1 MAGRISDELLG
12 SKMFLYGAGR
22 IDEEIE
28 RPYVGI
34 CSTWTEHFPGH
45 NHLDK
50 LAKAVSDGV
59 YMAGGTPCI
68 FGTIAIADCTIGSGK
83 MPNASLPSRDLI
95 CDSIEL
101 MAYGSKFDAL
111 VIVSGCDKI
120 TPAALMAAA
129 RLNIPC
135 IIVTGGAM
143 LPGELGGHQI
153 DLCSGPFLQEENR
166 AGRLSDV
173 EYARKDEC
181 TCPGSGSCAGLFT
194 ANSMA
199 CLAEI
204 LGMALPGNGTIPAVY
219 AERTRLAKHA
229 GMKIMELYEKNI
241 RPRDIMTREAFE
253 NAIRVDMMMC
263 GSTNT
268 LIHTL
273 AIANEAKVHVTA
285 DDFADISAVTPALV
299 KITPSGSH
307 FMTDFYRAGGI
318 QALMKE
324 AMDAGMLHDG
334 CITCTGKTVRENLEG
349 VYVRDRSVIRPVSD
363 PYSKTGGLN
372 VLRGNIAPELAVVK
386 TGAVPPNMHHFR
398 GVANCYNSEQEAR
411 AGLERGEIKPG
422 QVVVVRNEGPKGF
435 PGMPE
440 MASLIIMM
448 QMAGLGD
455 KVAFITDGRFSGMT
469 SGPCI
474 GYICPEAAVGG
485 PIALIENGD
494 IIEYDCEEG
503 WIHCEVDDET
513 FAKRREKWVAP
524 KPRITSGYLG
534 KYWELVGPSSKG
546 ALVKCHM
553 DEDTEE

>member
-1 MAGRISDELLG
+1 MAGRISDELSG

-28 RPYVGI
+28 RPYIGI

-50 LAKAVSDGV
+50 LAKAVADGV
-59 YMAGGTPCI
+59 YMGGGTPCI

-83 MPNASLPSRDLI
+83 MPNTSLPSRDLI

-129 RLNIPC
+129 RLNIPT

-143 LPGELGGHQI
+143 LPGELGGHRI
-153 DLCSGPFLQEENR
+153 DLCSGVFLQDENR
-166 AGRLSDV
+166 AGRLSDE

-219 AERTRLAKHA
+219 AERIRLAKRA
-229 GMKIMELYEKNI
+229 GLKIMELYEKNI
-241 RPRDIMTREAFE
+241 CPRDILTREAFE

-273 AIANEAKVHVTA
+273 AIAHEAKVSVTA
-285 DDFADISAVTPALV
+285 DDFAAISAATPTLV
-299 KITPSGSH
+299 KVTPSGSH
-307 FMTDFYRAGGI
+307 FMVDFYRAGGV

-324 AMDAGMLHDG
+324 ALDSGMLHG
-334 CITCTGKTVRENLEG
+334 ECLTCTGRKVQENLEG
-349 VYVRDRSVIRPVSD
+349 VYVRDASVIRPVGD
-363 PYSKTGGLN
+363 PYTATGGLN

-386 TGAVPPNMHHFR
+386 TAAVPEHMHHFR
-398 GVANCYNSEQEAR
+398 GVANCYESEQAAR
-411 AGLERGEIKPG
+411 EGLAKGEIKPG

-440 MASLIIMM
+440 MVSLIVMI

-455 KVAFITDGRFSGMT
+455 QVAFITDGRFSGMT

-474 GYICPEAAVGG
+474 GYICPEAAAGG

-503 WIHCEVDDET
+503 WINCEVDEET
-513 FAKRREKWVAP
+513 FARRRATWTPP
-524 KPRITSGYLG
+524 KPKYTSGYLG
-534 KYWELVGPSSKG
+534 KYWKLVGPSSKG
-546 ALVKCHM
+546 ALVQAEQ
-553 DEDTEE
+553 DGEIG

>member
-1 MAGRISDELLG
+1 MAGRISDDIAG
-12 SKMFLYGAGR
+12 SKMFLYAAGR
-22 IDEEIE
+22 TDEEIA
-28 RPYVGI
+28 RPYIGI
-34 CSTWTEHFPGH
+34 CSTWTQHFPGH

-50 LAKAVSDGV
+50 LAEAVSAGV

-95 CDSIEL
+95 CDSVEL

-111 VIVSGCDKI
+111 VLISSCDKI
-120 TPAALMAAA
+120 TPAMLMAAA
-129 RLNIPC
+129 RLNIPT
-135 IIVTGGAM
+135 IVVTGGAM
-143 LPGELGGHQI
+143 LPGKLGGHRI
-153 DLCSGPFLQEENR
+153 DICSGYFLQEEHK
-166 AGRLSDV
+166 AGRLSDE
-173 EYARKDEC
+173 EYARIDEC

-219 AERTRLAKHA
+219 AERTRLAKKA

-241 RPRDIMTREAFE
+241 CPRDIMTREAFE
-253 NAIRVDMMMC
+253 NAIKVDMMMG

-268 LIHTL
+268 ILHTL
-273 AIANEAKVHVTA
+273 AIANEAHVKVTV
-285 DDFADISAVTPALV
+285 DDFAEISKTVPEIC

-307 FMTDFYRAGGI
+307 FILDFYEAGGI
-318 QALMKE
+318 QAMMKQ
-324 AMDAGMLHDG
+324 AYDAGMIHGD
-334 CITCTGKTVRENLEG
+334 CMTVTGKTVRENIAKA
-349 VYVRDRSVIRPVSD
+349 YVRDPEVIRPFD
-363 PYSKTGGLN
+363 KAYQQTGGLN
-372 VLRGNIAPELAVVK
+372 VLRGNIAPECAVVK
-386 TGAVPPNMHHFR
+386 TAAVPRNMWHFR
-398 GVANCYNSEQEAR
+398 GVANVYESEQHAR
-411 AGLERGEIKPG
+411 AGLMNGEIKPG

-440 MASLIIMM
+440 MAGLILMI
-448 QMAGLGD
+448 QAQGLGD

-494 IIEYDCEEG
+494 MIEYDCEEG
-503 WIHCEVDDET
+503 WINCEVSEEE
-513 FAKRREKWVAP
+513 FNERRKKWKAP
-524 KPRITSGYLG
+524 EPRITSGYLG

-546 ALVKCHM
+546 ALVQCKFSQK
-553 DEDTEE
+553 E

>member
-1 MAGRISDELLG
+1 
-12 SKMFLYGAGR
+12 
-22 IDEEIE
+22 
-28 RPYVGI
+28 
-34 CSTWTEHFPGH
+34 
-45 NHLDK
+45 
-50 LAKAVSDGV
+50 
-59 YMAGGTPCI
+59 
-68 FGTIAIADCTIGSGK
+68 
-83 MPNASLPSRDLI
+83 
-95 CDSIEL
+95 
-101 MAYGSKFDAL
+101 
-111 VIVSGCDKI
+111 
-120 TPAALMAAA
+120 
-129 RLNIPC
+129 
-135 IIVTGGAM
+135 
-143 LPGELGGHQI
+143 
-153 DLCSGPFLQEENR
+153 
-166 AGRLSDV
+166 
-173 EYARKDEC
+173 
-181 TCPGSGSCAGLFT
+181 
-194 ANSMA
+194 
-199 CLAEI
+199 
-204 LGMALPGNGTIPAVY
+204 
-219 AERTRLAKHA
+219 
-229 GMKIMELYEKNI
+229 
-241 RPRDIMTREAFE
+241 MTREAFE

-285 DDFADISAVTPALV
+285 DDFADISAITPAVV

>member
-50 LAKAVSDGV
+50 IAKAVSDGV

-143 LPGELGGHQI
+143 LPGELGGHKI
-153 DLCSGPFLQEENR
+153 DLCSGPFLQDENR

-229 GMKIMELYEKNI
+229 GMKVMELYEKNI

-324 AMDAGMLHDG
+324 ALDAGMLTRDLVLHGQDRAREPGG
-334 CITCTGKTVRENLEG
+334 CLRPRPQRHPPGERPLLQ
-349 VYVRDRSVIRPVSD
+349 DRRFERPARQHRAGAR
-363 PYSKTGGLN
+363 GGQN
-372 VLRGNIAPELAVVK
+372 GRRAAQHAPF
-386 TGAVPPNMHHFR
+386 P

-553 DEDTEE
+553 DEDTE